1 MMQWVGGACTS
12 VGVGGAQLWV
22 GVVWSSAGGRQ
33 DSVMGGCGVVQCR
46 WVGLSMGGCGVV
58 QCRWVGLSY
67 GLAWCGPVQVGGAQ
81 LWVGMVWS
89 SAGGWGSVM
98 GGHGVVQ
105 CRWVGISYG
114 WAWCGPVQEGGGIQV
129 YRPRRFIP
137 R

>member
-33 DSVMGGCGVVQCR
+33 DSV
-46 WVGLSMGGCGVV
+46 MGGCGVV

-105 CRWVGISYG
+105 CRRV
-114 WAWCGPVQEGGGIQV
+114 VV
-129 YRPRRFIP
+129 YRCIDHVGLYQVSSPSQVWVRWKSVVMVAND
-137 R
+137 

>member
-1 MMQWVGGACTS
+1 MFIVYDAVGGWGLHQC
-12 VGVGGAQLWV
+12 GGKQ
-22 GVVWSSAGGRQ
+22 G
-33 DSVMGGCGVVQCR
+33 SVMGRCGVVQCR

-67 GLAWCGPVQVGGAQ
+67 G
-81 LWVGMVWS
+81 
-89 SAGGWGSVM
+89 
-98 GGHGVVQ
+98 
-105 CRWVGISYG
+105 